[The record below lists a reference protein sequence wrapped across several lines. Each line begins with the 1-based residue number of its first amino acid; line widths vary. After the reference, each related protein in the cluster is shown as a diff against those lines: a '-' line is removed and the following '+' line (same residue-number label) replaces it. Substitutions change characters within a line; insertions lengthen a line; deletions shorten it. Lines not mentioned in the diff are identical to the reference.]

1 MGHYHHHHE
10 HDLKIASMS
19 GVLIWSVVLNMLYV
33 VIEAGVGFYSN
44 SLGLLSDAG
53 HNLGDVFGL
62 LLALFAFKLA
72 KRQPSS
78 RYTYGYKKSTVLISL
93 VNALILVVAVL
104 FIVIESIGKF
114 YNPSSVNAEAV
125 GWTAG
130 VGIIVNGVTALLL
143 MKGQKGDINI
153 KGAFLHM
160 LADTLVSVGVVLSG
174 VLISVTGYDIID
186 PIVSQLIS
194 IVILFSTWR
203 LLNESLKLSIDG
215 VPSSVNV
222 NNVVKALKEHAHV
235 KDVHHVHVWAIST
248 TEVAMTAHIVVDD
261 LTAMCEISRE
271 LKSMLGS
278 FGIVHSTL
286 EFEQEGNECGHISCE
301 L

>member
-1 MGHYHHHHE
+1 MGHHHHHHE

-19 GVLIWSVVLNMLYV
+19 SVLIWSVVLNMLYV

-72 KRQPSS
+72 KRHPSS
-78 RYTYGYKKSTVLISL
+78 CYTYGYKKSTVLISL
-93 VNALILVVAVL
+93 LNALILVVAVL
-104 FIVIESIGKF
+104 FIVIESIEKF

-186 PIVSQLIS
+186 PIVSLLIS
-194 IVILFSTWR
+194 IVIMFSTWR
-203 LLNESLKLSIDG
+203 LLNESLKLSLDG

-222 NNVVKALKEHAHV
+222 EGVVSKLKEHAHV
-235 KDVHHVHVWAIST
+235 EDIHHVHVWAIST
-248 TEVAMTAHIVVDD
+248 TEVAMTAHIVLDD
-261 LTAMCEISRE
+261 ISVMGEVSPE
-271 LKSMLGS
+271 LKKTLAD

-286 EFEQEGNECGHISCE
+286 EFEQQGWECRHMFCE